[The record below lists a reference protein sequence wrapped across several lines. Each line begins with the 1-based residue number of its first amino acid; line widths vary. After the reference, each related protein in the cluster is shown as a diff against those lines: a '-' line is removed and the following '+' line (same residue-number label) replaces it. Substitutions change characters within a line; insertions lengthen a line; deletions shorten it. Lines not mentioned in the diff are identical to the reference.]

1 MSLTSDSTFT
11 SSIINPPRAKCR
23 VFDGNTCFEWLNFLT
38 EWKAFMNHLGVSEI
52 ILKGTHYGG
61 TFGANESKYPQPK
74 LEEILVAHIHSRSA
88 TNAAILKPE
97 FYKILRED
105 HNWLPYYLKN
115 RALPVGRNNGATE
128 IRVPINN
135 ANYNESEE
143 AQARI
148 APYGHEI
155 FNGPQALIIGDATSP
170 LINNLD
176 MLDLA
181 GAIAT
186 LQSHGADWIHSIQ
199 HLQDI
204 LAGDPDDPDDLFPPM
219 TVDEYISQSLTPV
232 DSRDVYA
239 QLRAA
244 VSQHLQITSKLGEL
258 ERHCHACF
266 DKISPSKIDQV
277 EPDLRV
283 HNFHQAFK
291 GLNAYYV
298 RLGAGNVKAF
308 EDEVEAYEIQPG
320 QDLHSHLEA
329 ITQAMK
335 RWANVQY
342 LQNCLHAER
351 DNDETTVPLIDIPE
365 SVGILNS
372 GDSTDAEIRNW
383 TNPKVPVV
391 ISELR
396 RFEIIR
402 HSVAKSLRFKNLA
415 DSFSSLNEREK
426 TVKLLLQKLRNQEI
440 SNAGQLALKDE
451 RKADPNWQKKLLEYL
466 REIKG
471 SGMLSHS
478 KVSVNVAVADVVP
491 HGAGNKRKRGNNAT
505 INSSS
510 SSSTSTIKHCIN
522 HPNSNSHDTSEC
534 RTSAATTPFANKK
547 GKTSDGNKGRTK
559 YTGPPCT
566 WCLTQPKYKD
576 RAAPTHSVDQCKLK
590 NKGQSVNNT
599 VAVPDPWQAISRLTE
614 VVSKLES
621 VINQTS
627 D

>member
-1 MSLTSDSTFT
+1 MSSSNDSTAA

-74 LEEILVAHIHSRSA
+74 LEEILVAHIHSKSA
-88 TNAAILKPE
+88 QNAAILKPE
-97 FYKILRED
+97 FYKLLRED

-115 RALPVGRNNGATE
+115 RAVPVGRNNGVAE
-128 IRVPINN
+128 IRVPFHN
-135 ANYNESEE
+135 ADFNESEE
-143 AQARI
+143 AQVRI
-148 APYGHEI
+148 APYGHAI
-155 FNGPQALIIGDATSP
+155 FVGPQALILGDATSP

-176 MLDLA
+176 MLELA

-186 LQSHGADWIHSIQ
+186 LQSHGANWVDSMQ
-199 HLQDI
+199 HLNDI

-219 TVDEYISQSLTPV
+219 TVDEYIRQSLSPIE
-232 DSRDVYA
+232 SRDVYA
-239 QLRAA
+239 QLRTA
-244 VSQHLQITSKLGEL
+244 VSLHLQITSKLGEL
-258 ERHCHACF
+258 ERNCHACF
-266 DKISPSKIDQV
+266 DKISGSKRDQV

-308 EDEVEAYEIQPG
+308 EDEVEAYELQPG

-329 ITQAMK
+329 VTQAMK

-351 DNDETTVPLIDIPE
+351 DNDEASVPLIDIPE

-402 HSVAKSLRFKNLA
+402 HSVAKSSRFKNLA
-415 DSFSSLNEREK
+415 DTFSSFNEREK
-426 TVKLLLQKLRNQEI
+426 TVKSLLQKLRNQEI

-451 RKADPNWQKKLLEYL
+451 RKANPNWQKKLVEYL
-466 REIKG
+466 EEIKG
-471 SGMLSHS
+471 SGMHSHS
-478 KVSVNVAVADVVP
+478 KASANVAVADVVP
-491 HGAGNKRKRGNNAT
+491 SGAGNKRKRANGN
-505 INSSS
+505 SS
-510 SSSTSTIKHCIN
+510 SSSTSTTKHCIN

-534 RTSAATTPFANKK
+534 RISAATTPSANKK
-547 GKTSDGNKGRTK
+547 AKTSDGKGKAK
-559 YTGPPCT
+559 YTGPPCS
-566 WCLTQPKYKD
+566 WCLTQPKYRD

-590 NKGQSVNNT
+590 GKGQQSANNA
-599 VAVPDPWQAISRLTE
+599 VAVPDPWQAITRLTDVVSRL
-614 VVSKLES
+614 ES
-621 VINQTS
+621 AISQTGHQS